1 MRSFIIAIPSQAIVF
16 SLLVFFGLVCFAAR
30 RVVMRRCDAET
41 REELADQAKGLLTG
55 LAATFAFFI
64 GFAISISWGAVSAA
78 QSAVEQ
84 QATAVTQMDWELRNM
99 KDASQSGPLRD
110 KLRNFVE
117 IAAEQDTGFLARGV
131 TIGLPS
137 AVPLEEFET
146 AVRTYADKQT
156 DSREADRLTSSAWA
170 LVSSSAAVA
179 SVANR
184 ALPQALMALLMLV
197 AVLVSVA
204 MGIST
209 VTYGRRSMVFVA
221 VWCLVPALSI
231 TVVLAL
237 AYPFAVRS
245 GLTVAPLRA
254 VAQHLMLT

>member
-1 MRSFIIAIPSQAIVF
+1 MRTFLIALPSQVIIL
-16 SLLVFFGLVCFAAR
+16 SLLVTFGLVCFAAR
-30 RVVMRRCDAET
+30 ALVMRRCDEET
-41 REELADQAKGLLTG
+41 REELADQAKSLLTG

-84 QATAVTQMDWELRNM
+84 EATAVIQMDWELRNM
-99 KDASQSGPLRD
+99 PDAGESGVLRN
-110 KLRNFVE
+110 KLRTFVE
-117 IAAEQDTGFLARGV
+117 AAANQDTGFLAHGV

-146 AVRTYADKQT
+146 AVRAYTDKRPE
-156 DSREADRLTSSAWA
+156 SRESTRLASAA
-170 LVSSSAAVA
+170 SNLVSSSASVA
-179 SVANR
+179 SVGNR
-184 ALPQALMALLMLV
+184 ALPQALMALLLLV
-197 AVLVSVA
+197 AILVSAA

-221 VWCLVPALSI
+221 VWCLVPALSL

-237 AYPFAVRS
+237 AYPFALRS

-254 VAQHLMLT
+254 VAQHLAMT